1 MPQLGPIFVVVNPTA
16 AYGKTSMR
24 WSAIQDAMRAQGL
37 EFTAA
42 LTERRGHA
50 AELAR
55 QAAEQGF
62 RLIVAVGGE
71 GTLFEMAN
79 GLMAATGA
87 VDPAIALGTLP
98 SGTGSD
104 FARFLGLP
112 RDATEAAARLVGDKT
127 ITIDLGYLEC
137 RRLAPPGEEAD
148 PDAPLIKRYFM
159 NVAGLGFDGEVI
171 ERVERGAKGTKAIGG
186 TIPYLSNLFASLL
199 AYRNKNFTIT
209 YDGRPLAGRFN
220 SVVCANGA
228 YFGGGMFI
236 APKSKVDDGLFD
248 LVLLGDLTK
257 PEIVVTL
264 PRLYKGTH
272 LTHPKVTLLHAK
284 EVRVDS
290 QERALVQAD
299 GELVGMGPAVFR
311 IIPGALRV
319 KV

>member
-24 WSAIQDAMRAQGL
+24 WSAIQDALRAQGL
-37 EFTAA
+37 AFTAA

-79 GLMAATGA
+79 GLLGVTGA
-87 VDPAIALGTLP
+87 VDPAIALGILP

-104 FARFLGLP
+104 FARFVGIP
-112 RDATEAAARLVGDKT
+112 RDPIAAVARLVGDKT
-127 ITIDLGYLEC
+127 ITMDMGYLEC
-137 RRLAPPGEEAD
+137 RRLAPAGETAD
-148 PDAPLIKRYFM
+148 ADAPLVKRYFM

-171 ERVERGAKGTKAIGG
+171 ERVERGTKAIGG

-209 YDGRPLAGRFN
+209 YDDRTLAGRFN
-220 SVVCANGA
+220 SVICANGA

-272 LTHPKVTLLHAK
+272 LSHPKVTLLHAK
-284 EVRVDS
+284 EVRVVN

-311 IIPGALRV
+311 IIPQALRV

>member
-24 WSAIQDAMRAQGL
+24 WAAIQDAMRAQGL

-79 GLMAATGA
+79 GLLGPTGA
-87 VDPAIALGTLP
+87 VDRSVALGILP

-104 FARFLGLP
+104 FARFLGIP
-112 RDATEAAARLVGDKT
+112 RDPIAAVARLVGDQT
-127 ITIDLGYLEC
+127 ITMDLGHVEC
-137 RRLAPPGEEAD
+137 RRLAPAGETEP
-148 PDAPLIKRYFM
+148 PDAPPVKRYFM

-171 ERVERGAKGTKAIGG
+171 ERVERGTKGTKAIGG
-186 TIPYLSNLFASLL
+186 TIPYLSNLFVSLV

-209 YDGRPLAGRFN
+209 YDGRTLAGRFN

-236 APKSKVDDGLFD
+236 APKARLDDGLFD

-272 LTHPKVTLLHAK
+272 LSHPKVTLLHAK
-284 EVRVDS
+284 EVRVES
-290 QERALVQAD
+290 RERALVQAD

-311 IIPGALRV
+311 IIPQALRV

>member
-24 WSAIQDAMRAQGL
+24 WAAIQDAMRGQGL

-55 QAAEQGF
+55 QAAADGF

-71 GTLFEMAN
+71 GTLFEIAN
-79 GLMAATGA
+79 GLLAVTGR
-87 VDPAIALGTLP
+87 VDESVALGILP

-104 FARFLGLP
+104 FARTVGIP
-112 RDATEAAARLVGDKT
+112 RDAVAAVARLVGDKT
-127 ITIDLGYLEC
+127 ITMDLGYLEC
-137 RRLAPPGEEAD
+137 RRLPPPGQAPD
-148 PDAPLIKRYFM
+148 PDAPPVKRYFM

-171 ERVERGAKGTKAIGG
+171 ERVERGSKAIGG
-186 TIPYLSNLFASLL
+186 TIPYLTNLFASLL
-199 AYRNKNFTIT
+199 AYRNKNVTIS
-209 YDGRPLAGRFN
+209 YDGRTLAGRFN

-236 APKSKVDDGLFD
+236 APKARLDDGVFD
-248 LVLLGDLTK
+248 LVLLGDFTK
-257 PEIVVTL
+257 PEIVANL
-264 PRLYKGTH
+264 PSLYKGTH
-272 LTHPKVTLLHAK
+272 LSHPKVTLLHAK
-284 EVRVDS
+284 EVRVES
-290 QERALVQAD
+290 RERALVQAD
-299 GELVGMGPAVFR
+299 GELVGMGPAIFR
-311 IIPGALRV
+311 VIPQALRV